1 MTRYAF
7 VRGRFAPVTTAA
19 LDRLREALARFDRVI
34 VLLASS
40 ELAPSCRLPWTGPE
54 RADMLAKALGDDAS
68 RVDIRLAA
76 DHPYSSDDLRD
87 ATKAHILGALATS
100 RSGDMYAGSSGLSLP
115 GEADTPELIADLF
128 EGRDDALGAAV
139 PEVIF
144 AALLAFRDGP
154 AYAQLLKEY
163 RYIADYKASWAK
175 APWPVNM
182 VTVDAV
188 IVCTPP
194 GGEDHVLLVKRGG
207 VNGYGQWAAPG
218 GFLELDERLIDAAFR
233 ELREETGLVLSDD
246 EARGA
251 LVDTAVLDDPDRAAR
266 GRIITH
272 AFHFHLHREL
282 PEVAG
287 ADDAQEARWVP
298 VSQLAAMHGTFFED
312 HVYVIGRF
320 VPEARPL

>member
-1 MTRYAF
+1 MTRYAV
-7 VRGRFAPVTTAA
+7 VRGRFAPVTKGA
-19 LDRLREALARFDRVI
+19 LDRLREALARFERVI
-34 VLLASS
+34 VLVAGA
-40 ELAPSCRLPWTGPE
+40 ELAPSCRLPWTGVQ
-54 RADMLAKALGDDAS
+54 RAEMLSRALGNDAS

-76 DHPYSSDDLRD
+76 DHPYSPDDLRD
-87 ATKAHILGALATS
+87 ATNAHIRGVLTMHGDADRSTVEDLPAEAATP
-100 RSGDMYAGSSGLSLP
+100 D
-115 GEADTPELIADLF
+115 LIADLF
-128 EGRDDALGAAV
+128 EGRDEALRAAV
-139 PEVIF
+139 PNVTSAEL
-144 AALLAFRDGP
+144 AAFRDDP
-154 AYAQLLKEY
+154 SYAQLLKEY

-182 VTVDAV
+182 VAVDAV

-246 EARGA
+246 EARVA

-272 AFHFHLHREL
+272 AFHFHLHRDL